1 MEKKQIG
8 VLAVQGAFAEHI
20 AMVRKLGAEAF
31 EIRQLPDLERP
42 MDGLILPGGG
52 ASGVWNVRGAS
63 ASGQGDRGRNAVL
76 CDDGCVGGAECLRAS
91 ARKFLHGG

>member
-20 AMVRKLGAEAF
+20 AMVRRLGAEAF

-42 MDGLILPGGG
+42 MDGLILPGGESTAMRKLLDELG
-52 ASGVWNVRGAS
+52 
-63 ASGQGDRGRNAVL
+63 L
-76 CDDGCVGGAECLRAS
+76 YEPLRAKI
-91 ARKFLHGG
+91 AAGLPVYGTCAGKLFGFVHHQVP

>member
-31 EIRQLPDLERP
+31 EIRQLPDLEP
-42 MDGLILPGGG
+42 ADG
-52 ASGVWNVRGAS
+52 RTDS
-63 ASGQGDRGRNAVL
+63 AGR
-76 CDDGCVGGAECLRAS
+76 
-91 ARKFLHGG
+91 

>member
-20 AMVRKLGAEAF
+20 AMVRRLGAEAF

-42 MDGLILPGGG
+42 MDGLILPGGESTAMRKLLDELG
-52 ASGVWNVRGAS
+52 LYEPLRVKDCGRASGVWNVRGAS
-63 ASGQGDRGRNAVL
+63 ASGQGD
-76 CDDGCVGGAECLRAS
+76 
-91 ARKFLHGG
+91 

>member
-31 EIRQLPDLERP
+31 GDPA
-42 MDGLILPGGG
+42 
-52 ASGVWNVRGAS
+52 ASGSGATDGRTDS
-63 ASGQGDRGRNAVL
+63 AGRREHRNAQAP
-76 CDDGCVGGAECLRAS
+76 G
-91 ARKFLHGG
+91 

>member
-31 EIRQLPDLERP
+31 EIRQLPDLSVFKKKPIPPDPTQSRI
-42 MDGLILPGGG
+42 D
-52 ASGVWNVRGAS
+52 
-63 ASGQGDRGRNAVL
+63 
-76 CDDGCVGGAECLRAS
+76 
-91 ARKFLHGG
+91 